1 MAEAIT
7 FEFPVSGSGKKLSGK
22 NMGIDLRNHIIKVE
36 DDGTAYRNFSG
47 WWHNGFRKNCIHQ
60 WNQATGGLK
69 FKKCCLV

>member
-36 DDGTAYRNFSG
+36 DDGTAYRNFLRVVAQRLSQELYSSVESG
-47 WWHNGFRKNCIHQ
+47 DRRP
-60 WNQATGGLK
+60 
-69 FKKCCLV
+69 